1 MKRIILT
8 GKTVSIKV
16 SFISRIL
23 IWPCSHDQNNGIY
36 MVYIHLTSKDI
47 QLIIRHWATPH
58 KTHRKTCFLINYF
71 RELTLLYCFLFMQ
84 FIKCCHFF
92 KQKKVWKQI
101 KSGLENLIKIY
112 GSVRT
117 HLFFTMLILSNVFL
131 QYDWPMMQNYHNRG
145 IVCVPMFW
153 SLNGNAIPVICL
165 QIFSR
170 LFLHGNFFF

>member
-8 GKTVSIKV
+8 GKTVSRNETIKNHACKSKFHSYHV
-16 SFISRIL
+16 FLYDRVLTIKIT
-23 IWPCSHDQNNGIY
+23 IY

-47 QLIIRHWATPH
+47 QLIKRHWATPH

-117 HLFFTMLILSNVFL
+117 HLSFTMLILSNVFL
-131 QYDWPMMQNYHNRG
+131 QYELTYDAKLSQTWHR
-145 IVCVPMFW
+145 
-153 SLNGNAIPVICL
+153 ICTNVL
-165 QIFSR
+165 ES
-170 LFLHGNFFF
+170 

>member
-8 GKTVSIKV
+8 GKTVSRNETIKNHASKSKFHLYHV
-16 SFISRIL
+16 FWY

-112 GSVRT
+112 GSVGT
-117 HLFFTMLILSNVFL
+117 HLSFTMLILSNVFL
-131 QYDWPMMQNYHNRG
+131 QYQLTYDAKLSQTWHR
-145 IVCVPMFW
+145 
-153 SLNGNAIPVICL
+153 ICTNVL
-165 QIFSR
+165 ES
-170 LFLHGNFFF
+170 

>member
-1 MKRIILT
+1 MKRERITLANQ
-8 GKTVSIKV
+8 
-16 SFISRIL
+16 SFILSRIF

-112 GSVRT
+112 GSVGT
-117 HLFFTMLILSNVFL
+117 HLSFTMLILSNVFL
-131 QYDWPMMQNYHNRG
+131 QYQLTYDAKLSQTWHRIYTN
-145 IVCVPMFW
+145 VLE
-153 SLNGNAIPVICL
+153 S
-165 QIFSR
+165 
-170 LFLHGNFFF
+170 